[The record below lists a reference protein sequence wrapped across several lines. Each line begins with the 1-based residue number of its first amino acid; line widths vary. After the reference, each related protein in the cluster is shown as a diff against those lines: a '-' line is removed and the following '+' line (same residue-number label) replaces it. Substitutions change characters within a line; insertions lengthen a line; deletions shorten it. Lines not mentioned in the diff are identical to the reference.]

1 MPGPIL
7 HAGAVVMCAHAG
19 QATPLT
25 PNPLVLVSGQ
35 PVVTLASPW
44 QITGCALS
52 STSAPPCLMGQFIVG
67 SVNVT
72 VSGSPL
78 ALLTGTSTCVPTG
91 TPMLPVSAQVIA
103 TAT

>member
-7 HAGAVVMCAHAG
+7 HAGAVVFCAHAG
-19 QATPLT
+19 PATPLA

-52 STSAPPCLMGQFIVG
+52 STPNPPCVTGQFIVG
-67 SVNVT
+67 SVNVL
-72 VSGSPL
+72 VSGSPV

-91 TPMLPVSAQVIA
+91 TPMLPVSSQILA

>member
-7 HAGAVVMCAHAG
+7 HAGAVVFCAHAG
-19 QATPLT
+19 PATPLV

-35 PVVTLASPW
+35 PVVTLSSPW

-52 STSAPPCLMGQFIVG
+52 STPTPPCVTGQFIVG
-67 SVNVT
+67 SVNVL

-91 TPMLPVSAQVIA
+91 TPMLPVSVQMLA